1 MYFTAVALQHPL
13 DLIGVSGQ
21 CYGLVCTCQ
30 TTVQVGSGGRD
41 LSRRISIQL
50 KRYSTDV
57 GYLTTVGCLGADCK
71 RVRTRLAQI
80 TRGDDDRSAI
90 CSIIRSMYLSAVT
103 LQHPLDLI
111 SVSGQGYRLVCSCQ
125 TTVQVGS
132 GGRDLSRRISI
143 QLKRYSTDVGYL
155 TTVGCLGADRKR
167 VRTRLAQIT

>member
-57 GYLTTVGCLGADCK
+57 GYLTTVGCLGAD
-71 RVRTRLAQI
+71 
-80 TRGDDDRSAI
+80 
-90 CSIIRSMYLSAVT
+90 
-103 LQHPLDLI
+103 
-111 SVSGQGYRLVCSCQ
+111 
-125 TTVQVGS
+125 
-132 GGRDLSRRISI
+132 
-143 QLKRYSTDVGYL
+143 
-155 TTVGCLGADRKR
+155 RKR